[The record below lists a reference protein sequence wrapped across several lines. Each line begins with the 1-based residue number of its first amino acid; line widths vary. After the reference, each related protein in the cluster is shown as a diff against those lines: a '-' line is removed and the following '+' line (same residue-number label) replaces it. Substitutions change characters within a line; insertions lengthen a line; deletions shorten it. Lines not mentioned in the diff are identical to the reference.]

1 MKVSGWLAGEWAR
14 QFGPALSSITGQPHQ
29 AVWLEAEPGVPPP
42 EAPRI
47 VRRLSGSPDAVL
59 WLAASPGLW
68 QAAGRAVL
76 RAADLSDAGEA
87 EIRDAFLEVTR
98 QSLGQLAVALGQRL
112 GREVAWEE
120 PDTNDLPHA
129 PPEWATVEVT
139 GPEGKLGRAWLA
151 ASPGLFLEGPREAET
166 LDTRPQEHDGQP
178 PSPVHRPML
187 DLLMEVELPVG
198 VTFGRTQ
205 LKLKDAI
212 KLTSGS
218 IVELNRSI
226 VEPVEVIVNNCVIA
240 RGEVVVVEGNY
251 GVRIQH
257 IVNREERLRTLF

>member
-14 QFGPALSSITGQPHQ
+14 QLGPALSSMTGEPLQ
-29 AVWLEAEPGVPPP
+29 AAWLEAEPGVPPP
-42 EAPRI
+42 ESHRI
-47 VRRLSGSPDAVL
+47 VRRLRGSPDAVI
-59 WLAASPGLW
+59 WIAASPELW
-68 QAAGRAVL
+68 QAAGQAVL
-76 RAADLSDAGEA
+76 SAAGMEDAGEA
-87 EIRDAFLEVTR
+87 EIRDAFLEIAR

-112 GREVAWEE
+112 GREVEWEE
-120 PDTNDLPHA
+120 PAARELPHA
-129 PPEWATVEVT
+129 PPEWATVEVS
-139 GPEGKLGRAWLA
+139 GPAGKLGRAWLA
-151 ASPGLFLEGPREAET
+151 ASPGLFLEAPREA
-166 LDTRPQEHDGQP
+166 RPAQP
-178 PSPVHRPML
+178 QPGDATPEPSKGRRPML

-226 VEPVEVIVNNCVIA
+226 IEPVEVIVNNCVIA

-251 GVRIQH
+251 GVRIQQ
-257 IVNREERLRTLF
+257 IVSREERLRTLF